1 MLDGGRVGIEKEGH
15 GPVIS
20 SVQPNF
26 FPTQV
31 FLPTKLLDPTFLSQP
46 PHFPLAFYLHPVTTH
61 SHSKSLDYITLA
73 QFHWNLSVI
82 LQSVQNL
89 PPGSVPTVS
98 EGVVSSTACI
108 NQVKRK
114 RFEAKME
121 QIFGAGPGVLRG
133 RAWHRCEKLLFL
145 GGIQVNTYSH
155 STQIPLKPIFLYRH
169 HFRLVPTPAC
179 NMGYCVGEGVPCPK
193 GLASTNGYTPCDC
206 ESTTLSTSSS
216 SSINMSSSSSAAS
229 ATTLSS

>member
-73 QFHWNLSVI
+73 QFHWKLSVI

-89 PPGSVPTVS
+89 PPRLCSNCEWRGCLFHGLHQP
-98 EGVVSSTACI
+98 GA
-108 NQVKRK
+108 RK
-114 RFEAKME
+114 RFEAKMD
-121 QIFGAGPGVLRG
+121 QIFWSRTGSVAWASLTSVWEIALPG
-133 RAWHRCEKLLFL
+133 WHTGQHLFSFNTNLL
-145 GGIQVNTYSH
+145 
-155 STQIPLKPIFLYRH
+155 PLKPIFLHWH

-206 ESTTLSTSSS
+206 ESL
-216 SSINMSSSSSAAS
+216 
-229 ATTLSS
+229 LCQLHHHP